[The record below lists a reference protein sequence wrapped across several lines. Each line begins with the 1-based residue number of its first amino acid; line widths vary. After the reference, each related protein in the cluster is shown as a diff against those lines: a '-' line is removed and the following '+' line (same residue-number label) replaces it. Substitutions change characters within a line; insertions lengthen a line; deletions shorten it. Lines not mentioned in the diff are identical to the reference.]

1 MRNFPE
7 PIERLIEELG
17 RLPGVGPKTA
27 ERYAFAL
34 LKRRSEDRERMA
46 AAILDVSGS
55 LTSCSVCRNYTE
67 KDPCPIC
74 SDERRE
80 RASVCVVATEQ
91 DLLAVERTSEFN
103 GLYHVLGGVLSPADG
118 ITPNELNVR
127 ELLARVTGDN
137 LDEIILA
144 FDHTIEGES
153 TMMYLTRILRPSGI
167 RVTRLARG
175 LPTGSE
181 VGYADEVTLSDALRG
196 RREVVQRENAREHE
210 HETETAPSIQN
221 RGH

>member
-1 MRNFPE
+1 MRDFPE
-7 PIERLIEELG
+7 PIKRLIEELG

-34 LKRRSEDRERMA
+34 LKRRGEDRERLA
-46 AAILDVSGS
+46 DAILDIGGS
-55 LTSCSVCRNYTE
+55 LSTCSVCGNYTE
-67 KDPCPIC
+67 ENPCPIC
-74 SDERRE
+74 SDSRRD
-80 RASVCVVATEQ
+80 RTFVCVVATEQ
-91 DLLAVERTSEFN
+91 DLLAIERTGEFS

-127 ELLARVTGDN
+127 ELLARVSRETPTE
-137 LDEIILA
+137 LVMA

-153 TMMYLTRILRPSGI
+153 TMMYLTRLLRPSGI

-196 RREVVQRENAREHE
+196 RREVIREHE
-210 HETETAPSIQN
+210 SSTA
-221 RGH
+221 